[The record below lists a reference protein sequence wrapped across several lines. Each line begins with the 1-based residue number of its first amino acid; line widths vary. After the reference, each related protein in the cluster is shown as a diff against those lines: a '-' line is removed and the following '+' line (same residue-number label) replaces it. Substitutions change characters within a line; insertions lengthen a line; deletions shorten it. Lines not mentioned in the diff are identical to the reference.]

1 MLNQGKKVM
10 KNGTVKIEGKEVEV
24 GSKEWVDNFFKNY
37 KPQSIADR
45 LEMTL
50 NNIEFQNGVAYWD
63 DIEKLELIVKNLKS
77 GKKISDEFEMFI

>member
-1 MLNQGKKVM
+1 M
-10 KNGTVKIEGKEVEV
+10 KNQVMTKMEVEGKIVEV
-24 GSKEWVDNFFKNY
+24 SIEEWKDNFFKNY
-37 KPQSIADR
+37 KPQTIAER

-63 DIEKLELIVKNLKS
+63 DIEKLELIVENLKS